1 MLILFYLCTYMYVC
15 DFFTF
20 AFFSTMKN
28 ANHFPVTVVVVI
40 SLLLTIGL
48 SEAADK
54 QRPLYRKSF
63 INPYPRFQEFNDGG
77 NPGEPLFLTPL
88 INNESIP
95 RSEIQQRAKVV
106 GSQYHDVESYAGF
119 LTVNPNFNSN
129 MFFWY
134 FPAEQDPAYA
144 PVVLWLQGGPGASS
158 LFGLFTEN
166 GPFEFDS
173 HGKLQKRNYTWSRT
187 HNLIFIDNPVGTGFS
202 FTESDKGYAKNEKDV
217 GHNLH
222 EAMQQLYELF
232 QWSPDTGFWVT
243 GESYAGKYVPALA
256 YHIHKVQNSV
266 DTRVHIPLRGMAI
279 GNGLSDPI
287 HQLKYGDYLY
297 QLGLIDDHGLKQFHI
312 AEAAGVKCIEKHD
325 MDCAFDIFDNLLNGD
340 MVNGSLFSN
349 LTGFSYYYNYLHSK
363 GDNYGQIMG
372 DFIQSSSTRRS
383 IHVGNLT
390 FHDLDTQNK
399 VEMFLKRDV
408 MDTVAPWIAELLDTY
423 TTCIYNGQL
432 DIIVAYPLT
441 RNYLNNLKFNAA
453 AIYKNAPREIWRVDD
468 EIAGY
473 AKHAGHLVEIMI
485 RNAGHMAPTDQPKWM
500 FELIHHLT
508 HYKKVTTNGL

>member
-1 MLILFYLCTYMYVC
+1 
-15 DFFTF
+15 
-20 AFFSTMKN
+20 MKI
-28 ANHFPVTVVVVI
+28 ANHHCAMNVVVI
-40 SLLLTIGL
+40 VTFALFFVGL
-48 SEAADK
+48 CSGEK
-54 QRPLYRKSF
+54 SPSYRKSF
-63 INPYPRFQEFNDGG
+63 INPYPRFKAFNDGG

-88 INNESIP
+88 IRDTTIP
-95 RSEIQQRAKVV
+95 REFIQKKAQVN
-106 GSQYHDVESYAGF
+106 GTQYHKVESYSGF
-119 LTVNPNFNSN
+119 LTVNPSFNSN

-134 FPAEQDPAYA
+134 FPAEVDRAYA

-166 GPFEFDS
+166 GPFEFNEKGDL
-173 HGKLQKRNYTWSRT
+173 KKRNYTWSKT

-202 FTESDKGYAKNEKDV
+202 FTDRDEGYARNEKDV

-232 QWSPDTGFWVT
+232 EWNQDGGFWIT

-256 YHIHKVQNSV
+256 YHIHHVQNAI
-266 DTRVHIPLRGMAI
+266 DTRVHIPLKGVAI

-297 QLGLIDDHGLKQFHI
+297 QLGLIDDNGLKKFHD
-312 AEAAGVKCIEKHD
+312 AEAAGIDCIKKHN
-325 MDCAFDIFDNLLNGD
+325 MDCAFDVFDNLLNGD
-340 MVNGSLFSN
+340 MVNGSLFTN
-349 LTGFSYYYNYLHSK
+349 LTGFNYYYNYLHTK

-372 DFIQSSSTRRS
+372 DFIQSSQTRRS

-390 FHDLDTQNK
+390 YHDLDTENK
-399 VEMFLKRDV
+399 VELFLKRDV

-423 TTCIYNGQL
+423 TVCIYNGQL

-441 RNYLNNLKFNAA
+441 RNYLNQLKFKNSDA
-453 AIYKNAPREIWRVDD
+453 YKIAPREIWRVDD

-473 AKHAGHLVEIMI
+473 AKHAGHLVEIMV

-500 FELIHHLT
+500 YTLIHHLT
-508 HYKKVTTNGL
+508 HYKKIV